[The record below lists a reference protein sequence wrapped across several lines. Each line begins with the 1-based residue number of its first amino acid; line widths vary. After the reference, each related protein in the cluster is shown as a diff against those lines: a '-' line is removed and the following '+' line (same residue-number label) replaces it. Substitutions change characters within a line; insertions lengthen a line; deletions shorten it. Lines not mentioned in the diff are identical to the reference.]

1 MSACKRNW
9 ASIEMLSANWSVA
22 CMGQETLVRFGN
34 RSTSTALWGFGSI
47 KGRVLLVVLNT
58 LNGRYPWSFMVMISP
73 L

>member
-1 MSACKRNW
+1 
-9 ASIEMLSANWSVA
+9 
-22 CMGQETLVRFGN
+22 MGQETLVRFGN